1 MTFVQSSRIWHRARY
16 LLRRATPSPKAMS
29 LFGPISRPLLNEATT
44 PIIRRALQRAKMV
57 GNFAFV
63 QAMVQL
69 VGFAS
74 GILLVRW
81 LDQSEY
87 AYFTIANT
95 MQGTINVLADMGI
108 SIGLVSIGGRVWQ
121 DRHRFGQLIATA
133 QHFRRRLG
141 LLAILVVTP
150 VLYWLLTR
158 NGASPI
164 YAAILVGAILLGLM
178 VQFSLGVLAV
188 VPRLRSDVSR
198 IQTID
203 LTGAIA
209 RLIVLVSCAFLFLNA
224 GVAVLVSSM
233 AFLLQYWM
241 LRKYAA
247 GVIDLNAPENAE
259 DRVAMIGFIKNQAAN
274 AVFFCLQ
281 GQITIFLIS
290 FFGNRATSVA
300 EVGALG
306 RLAMI
311 FAVMGQVLTNIFVP
325 AFARCQNA
333 ARLRLQYFAIVAGV
347 AGCCA
352 AVITAAAFFPNQ
364 FLFLLGSKYAHLQRE
379 LLLIVASTVL
389 NVLTGAIWFLNA
401 SKAWVAGAWLYIPLT
416 LATQVALIPYT
427 DFSNVRQVLI
437 FGVISAVPNLLL
449 NMVLSYRGFRNFQPA
464 A

>member
-1 MTFVQSSRIWHRARY
+1 
-16 LLRRATPSPKAMS
+16 MS

-44 PIIRRALQRAKMV
+44 PIIRRALQRARMV
-57 GNFAFV
+57 GHFAFV

-81 LDQSEY
+81 LDQNEY

-108 SIGLVSIGGRVWQ
+108 SIGLMSIGGRVWH
-121 DRHRFGQLIATA
+121 DRHRFGQLINTA

-141 LLAILVVTP
+141 VLAILVVTP
-150 VLYWLLTR
+150 ILYWLLTR
-158 NGASPI
+158 NGASNI
-164 YAAILVGAILLGLM
+164 YAAVLIGAILLGLL
-178 VQFSLGVLAV
+178 VQFSLGVLSV

-203 LTGAIA
+203 LTGAIT
-209 RLIVLVSCAFLFLNA
+209 RLIVLLGCAFLLLNA
-224 GVAVLVSSM
+224 GVAVLVGSM

-259 DRVAMIGFIKNQAAN
+259 DRAAMIGFIKNQAAN
-274 AVFFCLQ
+274 AVFYCLQ
-281 GQITIFLIS
+281 GQVTVFLIS
-290 FFGNRATSVA
+290 FFGSRATSVA

-311 FAVMGQVLTNIFVP
+311 FAVLGQVLTNIFVP

-333 ARLRLQYFAIVAGV
+333 AKLRLQYFAIVAGV

-352 AVITAAAFFPNQ
+352 AVLAAAAFFPNQ
-364 FLFLLGSKYAHLQRE
+364 FLFVLGSKYSHLQRE
-379 LLLIVASTVL
+379 LLLMVAGTVL
-389 NVLTGAIWFLNA
+389 YVLTGALWFLNA

>member
-1 MTFVQSSRIWHRARY
+1 
-16 LLRRATPSPKAMS
+16 MS

-44 PIIRRALQRAKMV
+44 PIIRRALQRARMV

-81 LDQSEY
+81 LDQNEY

-121 DRHRFGQLIATA
+121 DPHRFGQLITTA

-158 NGASPI
+158 NGASPL

-188 VPRLRSDVSR
+188 VPRLRSDISR

-203 LTGAIA
+203 LTGAFA
-209 RLIVLVSCAFLFLNA
+209 RLILLVVLAFLFLNA
-224 GVAVLVSSM
+224 GLAVLVSSM
-233 AFLLQYWM
+233 AFLLQDRM
-241 LRKYAA
+241 LRKYAG

-290 FFGNRATSVA
+290 FFGSRATSVA

-325 AFARCQNA
+325 AFARCQDA

-347 AGCCA
+347 AACCA
-352 AVITAAAFFPNQ
+352 AVIAAAAFFPNQ
-364 FLFLLGSKYAHLQRE
+364 FLFVLGSKYSHLQRE
-379 LLLIVASTVL
+379 LLLIVTGTVL
-389 NVLTGAIWFLNA
+389 NVLTGALWFLNA

-416 LATQVALIPYT
+416 LATQLALIPYT

-437 FGVISAVPNLLL
+437 FGVISSIPNLLL